1 MARKTLLALAGLV
14 SIHDGDWT
22 TDREWGVRRWSEIEP
37 DRADELDMLH
47 AWSTGRP
54 EIEARDVA
62 AALDGVVGHVIVRFR
77 EAVGLWADG

>member
-1 MARKTLLALAGLV
+1 
-14 SIHDGDWT
+14 
-22 TDREWGVRRWSEIEP
+22 
-37 DRADELDMLH
+37 MLH